1 MVKEKKESKGENEE
15 SSIKK
20 IKNKIT
26 KIRKH
31 TNSTPQNGTIKETA
45 LHFANK
51 REHSLIINNKLI
63 IN

>member
-1 MVKEKKESKGENEE
+1 MVKEKKESKGENED
-15 SSIKK
+15 SGIKK

-45 LHFANK
+45 LHFANQ
-51 REHSLIINNKLI
+51 REHS
-63 IN
+63 